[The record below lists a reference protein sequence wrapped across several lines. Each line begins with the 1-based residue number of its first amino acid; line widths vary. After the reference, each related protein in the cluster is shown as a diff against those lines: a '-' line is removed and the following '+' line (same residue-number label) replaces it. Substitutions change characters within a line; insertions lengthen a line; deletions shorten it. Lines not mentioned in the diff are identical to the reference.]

1 MRNIRI
7 PSIRLDKTNVDAP
20 TINRALD
27 NIISNVNTLAN
38 ETSTAIDAI
47 VLQQNPVDIL
57 AGSGIAVVESPTN
70 TWTITNTAQGSVQNI
85 AAGNG
90 ISVAQVGGTYTITNT
105 LPEDTQI
112 VAGNDISVV
121 ESPAGTFTI
130 ANTSPASSISI
141 AAGNAGIG
149 VTQVGNAYT
158 ISNLGVQTLT
168 AGTNITLSNAA
179 GNWTI
184 NSVATSPAVTI
195 QAFGSQGSFSFSKPA
210 SIQNIRVLAH
220 GAGGSGGSG
229 GLANTGGTAYGGQ
242 GGGRGDF
249 IDMTLPAS
257 AFPATITGFVGVGG
271 NGVAGVSVVGNGNN
285 GIAGS
290 ATFVNMLTGSVLA
303 AGGKAGVGGASGLPT
318 ISSGRFVPYYP
329 TTGDSVAQS
338 PTTGTPASSFCF
350 LGGNCG
356 GAGGGVLAG
365 VASAGGGCRM
375 GGDDPTLRSITD
387 RTATTFIA
395 GGAAGGNI
403 GNQGSWDWSFGY
415 NTGGVN
421 TGFGAASGG
430 GAGAGVN
437 GGGGA
442 FGKYGSGGGGGGACA
457 FTGGIS
463 GTGNF
468 GGDGWIIIAMW

>member
-90 ISVAQVGGTYTITNT
+90 ISVSQVGGTYTITNT

-130 ANTSPASSISI
+130 TNTSPAS
-141 AAGNAGIG
+141 
-149 VTQVGNAYT
+149 T
-158 ISNLGVQTLT
+158 
-168 AGTNITLSNAA
+168 
-179 GNWTI
+179 
-184 NSVATSPAVTI
+184 VTI

-210 SIQNIRVLAH
+210 GIQNIRVLAH

-257 AFPATITGFVGVGG
+257 AFPATITGFVGVRG

-468 GGDGWIIIAMW
+468 GGGGWIIIAMW